1 MRCTRS
7 GINSEVKL
15 VDITPSLS
23 RKLAGREKRGVWMD
37 NSLRSFLR
45 KLVYLVK
52 PKNKYAIAMLS
63 Q

>member
-15 VDITPSLS
+15 VDITPQQ
-23 RKLAGREKRGVWMD
+23 AYGQVGVWMD

-52 PKNKYAIAMLS
+52 PKNKYRK
-63 Q
+63 